1 LLLLLTLPAAAAEAK
16 VPIRVRISDQQVGM
30 VDQPAFLDAQFTRVR
45 SFLDRSAQVYTA
57 TVPRSGM
64 TARVRMRT
72 SRIVE
77 VIGSVTE
84 SSVKDGMTVR
94 EGTTSDGKRDDPTA
108 ASVATTRSIDAE
120 KKKWR
125 FDCVVIDAGHGG
137 KDDGAESVN
146 GWQEKDATMA
156 IAGRLRD
163 ELRRRMPG
171 LRVVLTRST
180 DIFIPLHERGS
191 IANRADGKLFISI
204 HCNSVSQKP
213 SKARGCET
221 YILSPA
227 KTAAAIDVA
236 ARENGVVQLED
247 ERERSSGM
255 TEDRQVLAT
264 LAQTSF
270 AKFSSAFALA
280 VQKHLAPGTGLPDRG
295 VSQAGFLVLVCASM
309 PAVLVET
316 GFISNPADERLLF
329 AKDGQRRIARGIASA
344 VVEYASAYATVVG
357 R

>member
-1 LLLLLTLPAAAAEAK
+1 
-16 VPIRVRISDQQVGM
+16 
-30 VDQPAFLDAQFTRVR
+30 
-45 SFLDRSAQVYTA
+45 
-57 TVPRSGM
+57 
-64 TARVRMRT
+64 
-72 SRIVE
+72 
-77 VIGSVTE
+77 
-84 SSVKDGMTVR
+84 
-94 EGTTSDGKRDDPTA
+94 
-108 ASVATTRSIDAE
+108 
-120 KKKWR
+120 
-125 FDCVVIDAGHGG
+125 
-137 KDDGAESVN
+137 
-146 GWQEKDATMA
+146 
-156 IAGRLRD
+156 
-163 ELRRRMPG
+163 
-171 LRVVLTRST
+171 
-180 DIFIPLHERGS
+180 
-191 IANRADGKLFISI
+191 
-204 HCNSVSQKP
+204 P

-247 ERERSSGM
+247 ERERYSGM

-316 GFISNPADERLLF
+316 GFVSNPEDERLLF